1 MAEIWTR
8 YSQDL
13 NWMLALTVKDGT
25 GGAASGVNFSVT
37 DFQGPCSNPQVF
49 SEKTENF
56 VLLLADAF
64 RAL

>member
-8 YSQDL
+8 HSQDL
-13 NWMLALTVKDGT
+13 NCLPALTIKDGT
-25 GGAASGVNFSVT
+25 GGAAGGVNFLVT
-37 DFQGPCSNPQVF
+37 GFQGPCSNPRVF

-64 RAL
+64 GAP